1 MPQICRIG
9 DTNEMRGA
17 IVSGAR
23 TVFANGI
30 LVGQQGSKIS
40 PHAPWNRKSHPPHN
54 SATITN
60 GSPTVFADGIA
71 VARVGSGN
79 SCGHHMAQGSPDV
92 FVP

>member
-9 DTNEMRGA
+9 DTNEMKGA
-17 IVSGAR
+17 IIAGAK

-40 PHAPWNRKSHPPHN
+40 PHATFKGPHN
-54 SATITN
+54 SATVTSA
-60 GSPTVFADGIA
+60 SPSVFADGIA

>member
-1 MPQICRIG
+1 MPQISRIG
-9 DTNEMRGA
+9 DTNEMKGA
-17 IVSGAR
+17 IIAGAS

-30 LVGQQGSKIS
+30 LVGQQGSRIS
-40 PHAPWNRKSHPPHN
+40 PHAPWKGPHK
-54 SATITN
+54 AAIVTE

>member
-9 DTNEMRGA
+9 DTNEMKGA
-17 IVSGAR
+17 IIAGAS

-30 LVGQQGSKIS
+30 LVGQQGSRIS
-40 PHAPWNRKSHPPHN
+40 PHAPFKGPHKSA
-54 SATITN
+54 SVTDA
-60 GSPTVFADGIA
+60 SPSVFADGIA

>member
-9 DTNEMRGA
+9 DTNEMKGA
-17 IVSGAR
+17 IVAGAR

-40 PHAPWNRKSHPPHN
+40 PHAPWGKNHGPHS

-71 VARVGSGN
+71 VAKVGSGN

>member
-1 MPQICRIG
+1 MPQISRIG
-9 DTNEMRGA
+9 DTNEMKGA
-17 IVSGAR
+17 IINGAS

-30 LVGQQGSKIS
+30 LVGQQGSKIT
-40 PHAPWNRKSHPPHN
+40 PHAPFKGPHK
-54 SATITN
+54 SATVTN

-79 SCGHHMAQGSPDV
+79 SCGHHIIQGSPDV